1 MSRLSV
7 NRPLL
12 RIALVL
18 SCALGSAAVT
28 GPAIAAPDKE
38 ELSRARARFQQATE
52 LEQAGN
58 WAAALQQFREVGQ
71 VRMTPQVRYH
81 IALCEEKLGKLVAAL
96 GGYELAL
103 SEAESLGPDF
113 HKEVEDRTN
122 ALRERIPKL
131 VIERGEGAEAATIEL
146 DGIALG
152 ASSIGIE
159 VPLDP
164 GPHQIAARASG
175 YDVYAETI
183 EVPEKEIKRVT
194 VSLKKLA
201 EANPMPDEGNK
212 GPAAP
217 AAPPARQS
225 RVVPY
230 AIGIGG
236 GVLLVSSGV
245 FYLLR
250 QSQVNKLDKLC
261 PNRSNCPP
269 MTASQLSDFND
280 GKSKLNTYNALSII
294 TAVGGVAAIGVAA
307 GLIILD
313 SRQKKPTTARLF
325 VSPSA
330 PAADIGGLSLVA
342 AF

>member
-1 MSRLSV
+1 MTIFRF
-7 NRPLL
+7 R
-12 RIALVL
+12 RAAQTIALAVACASVSATVSL
-18 SCALGSAAVT
+18 SAFAEPT
-28 GPAIAAPDKE
+28 KE
-38 ELSRARARFQQATE
+38 DLSRARAKFQQATE

-103 SEAESLGPDF
+103 SEADSLGPDF
-113 HKEVEDRTN
+113 HKEVEERTI

-152 ASSIGIE
+152 ASSIGID

-175 YDVYAETI
+175 YEPYMETV
-183 EVPEKEIKRVT
+183 EVPEKETKHVT
-194 VSLKKLA
+194 VTLKRIVESTGTA
-201 EANPMPDEGNK
+201 GSDENK
-212 GPAAP
+212 GAAVP
-217 AAPPARQS
+217 MGPPPKSS

-236 GVLLVSSGV
+236 GVLLISSGV
-245 FYLLR
+245 FYLMR
-250 QSQVNKLDKLC
+250 QSQIN
-261 PNRSNCPP
+261 
-269 MTASQLSDFND
+269 T
-280 GKSKLNTYNALSII
+280 LNTLC
-294 TAVGGVAAIGVAA
+294 GGEGDCRPGAPVDQVNHEKAN
-307 GLIILD
+307 
-313 SRQKKPTTARLF
+313 STPTT
-325 VSPSA
+325 P
-330 PAADIGGLSLVA
+330 
-342 AF
+342 

>member
-1 MSRLSV
+1 MTRLRV
-7 NRPLL
+7 NRLTQ

-18 SCALGSAAVT
+18 SCALASVAVT
-28 GPAIAAPDKE
+28 APAYAAPDKE

-113 HKEVEDRTN
+113 HKEVEDKTN

-175 YDVYAETI
+175 YDIYTETI
-183 EVPEKEIKRVT
+183 EVPEKETKRVT
-194 VSLKKLA
+194 VSLTKIA
-201 EANPMPDEGNK
+201 ETTVNPNEGN
-212 GPAAP
+212 AP
-217 AAPPARQS
+217 VAPTAPPPHSS
-225 RVVPY
+225 RIVPY

-236 GVLLVSSGV
+236 GVLLVTSGV
-245 FYLLR
+245 FFLMR
-250 QSQVNKLDKLC
+250 QSEINTLNGLCGSGANCVFQPPTTSDQVNHE
-261 PNRSNCPP
+261 
-269 MTASQLSDFND
+269 
-280 GKSKLNTYNALSII
+280 KSKLGTYNAAMIVTGLGGLA
-294 TAVGGVAAIGVAA
+294 AVGVAVGLLVMEPKAPKPQAATSFHINPVAPGA
-307 GLIILD
+307 N
-313 SRQKKPTTARLF
+313 
-325 VSPSA
+325 V
-330 PAADIGGLSLVA
+330 GGLSLA
-342 AF
+342 GAF

>member
-1 MSRLSV
+1 MTRL
-7 NRPLL
+7 RDHRFTP

-18 SCALGSAAVT
+18 ACALGSAAVT
-28 GPAIAAPDKE
+28 VPAHAAPDKE

-103 SEAESLGPDF
+103 SEADSLGPDF
-113 HKEVEDRTN
+113 HKEVEEKTV

-131 VIERGEGAEAATIEL
+131 VIERGDGAEAATIEL

-175 YDVYAETI
+175 YEQYMETI
-183 EVPEKEIKRVT
+183 EVPEKETKRVT
-194 VSLKKLA
+194 VSLKRIVENTGA
-201 EANPMPDEGNK
+201 TNPDAGKERGA
-212 GPAAP
+212 GSGVAP
-217 AAPPARQS
+217 KPS

-230 AIGIGG
+230 AVGIGG
-236 GVLLVSSGV
+236 GVLLISSGV
-245 FYLLR
+245 FYLMR
-250 QSQVNKLDKLC
+250 QSQINTLNTLCGGEGACKPGAPVDQVN
-261 PNRSNCPP
+261 NE
-269 MTASQLSDFND
+269 
-280 GKSKLNTYNALSII
+280 KSKLNTYNALMTI
-294 TAVGGVAAIGVAA
+294 TGIGGIAAVGVAV
-307 GLIILD
+307 GLLVLEPKP
-313 SRQKKPTTARLF
+313 QK
-325 VSPSA
+325 A
-330 PAADIGGLSLVA
+330 PASTSLYINPAAPGANVA
-342 AF
+342 GVSLAGAF